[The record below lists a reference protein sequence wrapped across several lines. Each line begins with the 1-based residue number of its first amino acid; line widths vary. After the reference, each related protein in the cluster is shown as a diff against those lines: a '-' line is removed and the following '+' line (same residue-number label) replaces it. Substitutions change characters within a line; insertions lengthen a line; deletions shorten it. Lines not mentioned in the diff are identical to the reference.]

1 MCRLKEEEVNIIRKI
16 FKMNILNHKELRKR
30 ECEKAM
36 DEHQELR
43 RLSWK
48 KIKNTVH
55 NYITLEKKKI
65 KKMQTRSGKS
75 SI

>member
-1 MCRLKEEEVNIIRKI
+1 
-16 FKMNILNHKELRKR
+16 MNILNHKELRKR